1 MRMRV
6 CLIVML
12 SLATGLPVS
21 TQGPSPVGPPRGTV
35 VLASAQT
42 PVILTRFIE
51 LAGGAGSPIV
61 LVPTAALNKPGGPQI
76 GFPSS
81 TPPDAALK
89 ALGAK
94 DVTVIHTFDRA
105 VADSDAFVEPLTR
118 AAGVWFAG
126 GLPEYLLDSYAD
138 TRVVVELRKVL
149 DRGGVVGGLSA
160 GAVALASETVNG
172 SLGADR
178 QWVVRPAFGFLRGV
192 AFQPHAQATPKMES
206 WMVKRI
212 DLVRISADN
221 ATAWVVRGD
230 VAEIVGGGN
239 AYVYEPGAT
248 TADAR
253 FDTLRAGD
261 RYDLA
266 ARRKLAR

>member
-12 SLATGLPVS
+12 SLVTGLPVS
-21 TQGPSPVGPPRGTV
+21 TQGPSSVGPSRGTV

-51 LAGGAGSPIV
+51 LAGGAESPIV
-61 LVPTAALNKPGGPQI
+61 LVATAALNKPGGPQI
-76 GFPSS
+76 GFRSS
-81 TPPDAALK
+81 TPDAALK

-94 DVTVIHTFDRA
+94 NVTVIHTFDRA

-126 GLPEYLLDSYAD
+126 GMPEYLLDSYAD

-149 DRGGVVGGLSA
+149 DRGGVIGGISA
-160 GAVALASETVNG
+160 GAVVLASETVNG

-178 QWVVRPAFGFLRGV
+178 QWVVRRAFGFLRGV

-206 WMVKRI
+206 WMVKRT
-212 DLVRISADN
+212 DLVRIASDN
-221 ATAWVVRGD
+221 AAAWVVRGD
-230 VAEIVGGGN
+230 VAEIVGDGN
-239 AYVYEPGAT
+239 AYVYEQAAT
-248 TADAR
+248 AAGAR

-266 ARRKLAR
+266 ARRKLVR